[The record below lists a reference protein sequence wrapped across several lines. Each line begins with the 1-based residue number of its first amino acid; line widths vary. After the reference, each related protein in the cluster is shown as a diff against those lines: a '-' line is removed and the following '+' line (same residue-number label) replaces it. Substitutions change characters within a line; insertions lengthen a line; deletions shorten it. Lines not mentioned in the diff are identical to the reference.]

1 MILAVSA
8 WAFIVVVQFSPELA
22 EVRAQ
27 HVLYDREA
35 WERFK
40 HIDGFGAEVARD
52 SYQDNE

>member
-27 HVLYDREA
+27 HVIYDREA